1 MHAPRRFVHSALSR
15 ILKDAGYRDTAPRRA
30 VVRAIE
36 EAEGDLNPDALWRAG
51 KRLHA
56 GLGRATV
63 YRTLEALT
71 ALGVVR
77 PLVAPDGGRLY
88 SPSVG
93 GHHHLVCSGCG
104 IIVDFHDCAEG
115 AIVRR
120 VARQNN
126 FRIRG
131 HLLEVYGLCNACG
144 PREATP

>member
-1 MHAPRRFVHSALSR
+1 MHAPMRFVHPPLGR

-30 VVRAIE
+30 MVRAIE
-36 EAEGDLNPDALWRAG
+36 EADGDLDPDALWRAG
-51 KRLHA
+51 KRFHP

-71 ALGVVR
+71 TLGVVR

-88 SPSVG
+88 SPAVG

-104 IIVDFHDCAEG
+104 TIVDFHDCAEG

-126 FRIRG
+126 FQIRG
-131 HLLEVYGLCNACG
+131 HLLEVYGLCGDCG